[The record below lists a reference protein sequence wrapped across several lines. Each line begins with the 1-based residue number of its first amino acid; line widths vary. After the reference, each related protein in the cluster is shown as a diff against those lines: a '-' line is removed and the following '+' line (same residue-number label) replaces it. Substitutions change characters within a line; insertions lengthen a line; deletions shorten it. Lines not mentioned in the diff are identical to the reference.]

1 MARSNLI
8 TRFILLIALSW
19 AGMLFA
25 SPANIAVVLSDESAP
40 YQDTAGSLRATLAQ
54 SGAKAVVSVYPQS
67 DRKIDFL
74 RESPDLIVTI
84 GVSAA
89 QELAAQNL
97 PIPILAVLIPRQAFE
112 KIARQRDF
120 RFLSAVFL
128 DQPLARQMELV
139 RLATP
144 DRSRVGVVLGP
155 ESQAG
160 LKSLQ
165 AAASE
170 AKLGLAVERISTAEE
185 LLPALQRVLADSD
198 VLLAVPDPLVFNK
211 GTVQSLLLTT
221 YRYQDPVIGFSHA
234 YVKAGALASVH
245 TMPEQVGRQAADV
258 ILRTLGSRPAW
269 LPPPENPKYFSV
281 SVNYQVARSLGLSI
295 GDETVLLQKL
305 KRASES
311 Q

>member
-160 LKSLQ
+160 
-165 AAASE
+165 
-170 AKLGLAVERISTAEE
+170 
-185 LLPALQRVLADSD
+185 
-198 VLLAVPDPLVFNK
+198 
-211 GTVQSLLLTT
+211 
-221 YRYQDPVIGFSHA
+221 
-234 YVKAGALASVH
+234 
-245 TMPEQVGRQAADV
+245 
-258 ILRTLGSRPAW
+258 
-269 LPPPENPKYFSV
+269 
-281 SVNYQVARSLGLSI
+281 
-295 GDETVLLQKL
+295 
-305 KRASES
+305 
-311 Q
+311 

>member
-1 MARSNLI
+1 
-8 TRFILLIALSW
+8 
-19 AGMLFA
+19 
-25 SPANIAVVLSDESAP
+25 
-40 YQDTAGSLRATLAQ
+40 
-54 SGAKAVVSVYPQS
+54 
-67 DRKIDFL
+67 
-74 RESPDLIVTI
+74 
-84 GVSAA
+84 
-89 QELAAQNL
+89 
-97 PIPILAVLIPRQAFE
+97 
-112 KIARQRDF
+112 
-120 RFLSAVFL
+120 
-128 DQPLARQMELV
+128 
-139 RLATP
+139 
-144 DRSRVGVVLGP
+144 
-155 ESQAG
+155 
-160 LKSLQ
+160 
-165 AAASE
+165 
-170 AKLGLAVERISTAEE
+170 
-185 LLPALQRVLADSD
+185 VLADSD